1 MAVTRANIAIRAL
14 RKLGRLA
21 YNEESPGPL
30 NDDALQA
37 YDEVY
42 QELAELNIVDWGS
55 TASVPD
61 EYVFHVVS
69 LVAFRLADVLGVSDS
84 RYQRL
89 SVDAAR
95 AEPSIRRMFSNY
107 YTPTEIKVKDF

>member
-14 RKLGRLA
+14 RRCGRLA

-42 QELAELNIVDWGS
+42 DELAELNIVDWGS

-61 EYVFHVVS
+61 KYVFHVVS
-69 LVAFRLADVLGVSDS
+69 LVALRLTDVVGVSDS
-84 RYQRL
+84 RFQRI
-89 SVDAAR
+89 SISAAQ
-95 AEPSIRRMFSNY
+95 AEPQIRRLFTDY
-107 YTPTEIKVKDF
+107 YTPKEIRVKDY